1 MQTVTLDEA
10 LDFVERLPREN
21 WQTLV
26 SIIQKRDFEL
36 RRDEIA
42 RNIEFSRAE
51 FAQGKLKAMSANDF
65 LGEAS
70 SKS

>member
-10 LDFVERLPREN
+10 LQVVERLPREN

-26 SIIQKRDFEL
+26 SIIQKREIEL

-42 RNIEFSRAE
+42 LNIEMSRAE
-51 FAQGKLKAMSANDF
+51 FANGQLKAMSVAELMDDLN
-65 LGEAS
+65 S
-70 SKS
+70 

>member
-26 SIIQKRDFEL
+26 SIIQKRDLEL
-36 RRDEIA
+36 RRSKM
-42 RNIEFSRAE
+42 IEQAKETSAAYR
-51 FAQGKLKAMSANDF
+51 QGNLKTSSIDDF
-65 LGEAS
+65 LEEISA
-70 SKS
+70 KS

>member
-26 SIIQKRDFEL
+26 SIIQKRDLEL

-51 FAQGKLKAMSANDF
+51 FAQGNLKAMSVAELMDD
-65 LGEAS
+65 LS
-70 SKS
+70 S

>member
-26 SIIQKRDFEL
+26 SIIQKRDLEL

-51 FAQGKLKAMSANDF
+51 FAQGKLKAMSVAELMDDLN
-65 LGEAS
+65 S
-70 SKS
+70 

>member
-26 SIIQKRDFEL
+26 SIIQKRDLEL
-36 RRDEIA
+36 RRSKM
-42 RNIEFSRAE
+42 IEQAKETSAAYRRGE
-51 FAQGKLKAMSANDF
+51 LKTSSIDDF
-65 LGEAS
+65 LEEISA
-70 SKS
+70 KS

>member
-26 SIIQKRDFEL
+26 SIIQKRDLEIRRAKMTAQAKDESAAYKRGEL
-36 RRDEIA
+36 ETSTLDE
-42 RNIEFSRAE
+42 F
-51 FAQGKLKAMSANDF
+51 LKELDAN
-65 LGEAS
+65 G
-70 SKS
+70 

>member
-26 SIIQKRDFEL
+26 SIIQKRDLEL

-42 RNIEFSRAE
+42 RNIEVSRAE
-51 FAQGKLKAMSANDF
+51 FA
-65 LGEAS
+65 
-70 SKS
+70 